1 LHTRNEQR
9 DFLLV
14 GVTGGIGSGKS
25 LVCGVFER
33 LERTVVSADAL
44 AREITD
50 TDPAVKAEVR
60 ALLGND
66 VYRTDGSLDRKL
78 AATRVFADPLLVRKL
93 NRIVHPRVF
102 EALERRLAALPADR
116 RRPYVVVEAA
126 LIYES
131 GLDRTLDR
139 VIVVDAPEEERI
151 RRVAAR
157 DGVTEQDVRLRMA
170 AQLAPAKKASKADF
184 VIVNDRNAI
193 SLDDKVRFIDG
204 LLRSLGVDR
213 PSTG

>member
-1 LHTRNEQR
+1 
-9 DFLLV
+9 LV

-50 TDPAVKAEVR
+50 TDPDVKAEVR

-66 VYRTDGSLDRKL
+66 VYRTNGTLDRKL
-78 AATRVFADPLLVRKL
+78 AASRVFADPLLVRKL

-102 EALERRLAALPADR
+102 EALDRRLAALPADR

-131 GLDRTLDR
+131 GLDRTMDR

-157 DGVTEQDVRLRMA
+157 DGVTEQEIRLRMA
-170 AQLAPAKKASKADF
+170 AQLPPAKKTSKADF

-213 PSTG
+213 PSGG

>member
-1 LHTRNEQR
+1 LHTRNEQK
-9 DFLLV
+9 DYLLV

-33 LERTVVSADAL
+33 LDRTVVSADAL

-60 ALLGND
+60 GLLGND
-66 VYRTDGSLDRKL
+66 VYRTDGTLDRKL
-78 AATRVFADPLLVRKL
+78 AASRVFADPLLVRRL

-102 EALERRLAALPADR
+102 EALDRRLAALPADR

-157 DGVTEQDVRLRMA
+157 DGVTEHEVRLRMA
-170 AQLAPAKKASKADF
+170 AQLPTAKKTLKADF

-213 PSTG
+213 PSGG

>member
-1 LHTRNEQR
+1 MHTRNEQK
-9 DFLLV
+9 DYLLV

-33 LERTVVSADAL
+33 LDRTVVSADAL

-60 ALLGND
+60 GLLGND
-66 VYRTDGSLDRKL
+66 VYRTDGTLDRKL
-78 AATRVFADPLLVRKL
+78 AASRVFADPLLVRRL

-102 EALERRLAALPADR
+102 EALDRRLAALPADR

-157 DGVTEQDVRLRMA
+157 DGVTEHEVRLRMA
-170 AQLAPAKKASKADF
+170 AQLPPAKKTSKADF
-184 VIVNDRNAI
+184 VIVNDRNTI
-193 SLDDKVRFIDG
+193 SLDAKVRFIDG

-213 PSTG
+213 PSGG